1 MQKRVIW
8 LLLLLLLI
16 LSGCKKKLPAETLPV
31 ETTPASETTE
41 AVAPD
46 LEYATAQING
56 IPAVLDVLSRGDTV
70 DVVKAYDEKH
80 IIIKLET
87 GYGLVEKNLI
97 RLDTVPAYESWT
109 GYAYQGAEL
118 YDNYRLAGEPVRK
131 LSADEEVMVLEDLG
145 WCCLVEQNGST
156 GYMKQENLA
165 KKPLTNNDR
174 SSTSDSGLPNAD
186 NYDGFDG
193 EDGGEISMH
202 FAGRVTLLS
211 MVTPQEGAV
220 SGKAVVLADETLVI
234 LGYFDRGDKIPVVKQ
249 NTGGEILTVYLGGI
263 YAEVDGTY
271 VQTEDESE
279 YISWNGQ
286 SQQIVSVYG
295 DCWMLGNPIDRLNSN
310 TVVKVL
316 YELDNCYLIEVNGVT
331 GYMRKSDIEPAK
343 EEIPEVTKST
353 EPKPTEPKP
362 TESKPT
368 EPKPTEPKPTEP
380 KPTEPK
386 PTEPKPT
393 EPKPTEPKPT
403 EPKPTEPKPTEPKP
417 TEPKPTEPKPTEPK
431 PTEPK
436 PTEPKPT
443 EPKPTEPTTP
453 TKPPE
458 WTPPML

>member
-118 YDNYRLAGEPVRK
+118 YDNYRLAGEPVRT
-131 LSADEEVMVLEDLG
+131 LEVDEEVQVLEDLG
-145 WCCLVEQNGST
+145 WCCLVEQNGNI
-156 GYMKQENLA
+156 GYIKQENLA
-165 KKPLTNNDR
+165 KNPLANKDSNN
-174 SSTSDSGLPNAD
+174 TSEAGLPNAD
-186 NYDGFDG
+186 NYDGFEG

-202 FAGRVTLLS
+202 FPGRVTLLS
-211 MVTPQEGAV
+211 TIIPQEGTV
-220 SGKAVVLADETLVI
+220 GGKAVVLADETLVI
-234 LGYFDRGDKIPVVKQ
+234 LGYFDRGDKIPVVPQ
-249 NTGGEILTVYLGGI
+249 NAGSKTLTVYLDGI
-263 YAEVDGTY
+263 YVQVDGTY
-271 VQTEDESE
+271 VQTENESE

-362 TESKPT
+362 TEPKPTESKPT

-380 KPTEPK
+380 KPTEPT
-386 PTEPKPT
+386 PTATPPT
-393 EPKPTEPKPT
+393 RTHPTQPQ
-403 EPKPTEPKPTEPKP
+403 
-417 TEPKPTEPKPTEPK
+417 
-431 PTEPK
+431 